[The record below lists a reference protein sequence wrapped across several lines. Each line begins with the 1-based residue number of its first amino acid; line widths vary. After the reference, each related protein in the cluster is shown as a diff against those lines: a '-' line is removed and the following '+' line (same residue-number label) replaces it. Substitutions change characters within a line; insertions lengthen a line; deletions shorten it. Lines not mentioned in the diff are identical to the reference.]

1 MDDQSAVRFFHV
13 WDTYARVV
21 AGNYMFHR
29 ELGAAV
35 RAILAA
41 RFSKRLFAVLDL
53 GCGDAATFAPLL
65 DGLAVGSYTGADLS
79 EAALAL
85 ARENL
90 SHLSCPVDLGCV
102 DMMDALIK
110 APVHDAI
117 YASFALHHLETGAKE
132 AFFRHVGAR
141 LTPGGVF
148 LLVDVCREEGETLP
162 DYLNAYTAWVRIA
175 MTGLSQPE
183 HEAICAHIIE
193 NDRPETASTFDRFAE
208 QAGLRRVGSAT
219 PHKWHRLLAFERLD
233 AE

>member
-1 MDDQSAVRFFHV
+1 MVDQSAVRFFHV

-21 AGNYMFHR
+21 AGNYMYHR

-35 RAILAA
+35 RAILDA
-41 RFSKRLFAVLDL
+41 RFARRPFAVLDL

-85 ARENL
+85 ARDNL
-90 SHLSCPVDLGCV
+90 SRLDCPVRLGCV
-102 DMMDALIK
+102 DMMDALVD
-110 APVHDAI
+110 APAHDAI
-117 YASFALHHLETGAKE
+117 YVSFALHHLHTDAKE
-132 AFFRHVGAR
+132 AFFRDVGAR

-162 DYLNAYTAWVRIA
+162 DYLDAYAAWVRAA
-175 MTGLSQPE
+175 MTGLTRPE
-183 HEAICAHIIE
+183 HDAICAHIVE
-193 NDRPETASTFDRFAE
+193 NDRPETVSTFDRFAE
-208 QAGLRRVGSAT
+208 KAGLKRFVSAT